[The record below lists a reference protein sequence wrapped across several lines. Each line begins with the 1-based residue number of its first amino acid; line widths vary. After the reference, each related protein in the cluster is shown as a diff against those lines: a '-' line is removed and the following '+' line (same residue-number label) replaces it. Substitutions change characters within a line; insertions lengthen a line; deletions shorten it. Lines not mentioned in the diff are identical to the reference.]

1 MGAEPLFGAL
11 FASFWLDERLG
22 LWGWLGGLLI
32 VIASLWGTLPR
43 RAPDHSDPVIR
54 TRSAENRS

>member
-1 MGAEPLFGAL
+1 MRSEPLVGAL
-11 FASFWLDERLG
+11 FDSFGLDERLG
-22 LWGWLGGLLI
+22 LWGWLGGLLV

-43 RAPDHSDPVIR
+43 RTPDRSAPAIR